1 MPFSDPRTSPYFDFR
16 SEATSRSFDRI
27 TAPKSLDHP
36 SSSRIPSKARF
47 ASRRTDLQ
55 RQAGDEPVDRV
66 ADGIGTAWI
75 HHLRHDGI
83 ECFEVFRGKRNGDH
97 DHGDSKLRLTFI
109 RDRATA
115 NAHDFLRSRSGPI

>member
-47 ASRRTDLQ
+47 AARRTDLQ

-66 ADGIGTAWI
+66 ADGIGKALKNPI
-75 HHLRHDGI
+75 RNNSNGI
-83 ECFEVFRGKRNGDH
+83 FKTIFSERNAGQD
-97 DHGDSKLRLTFI
+97 
-109 RDRATA
+109 
-115 NAHDFLRSRSGPI
+115 PC